1 MTHSLVC
8 VGGINSKDFFREC
21 HILRYGG
28 VVHVLVED
36 WRVVVHVTHQYQ
48 DLDCAAEGTGTQRV
62 VGCDGERESGG
73 RLTIQLLQQKYLTS
87 FLEERD
93 KWSLYRIHRIGSP
106 FTSLILKTEVF
117 PLVME

>member
-1 MTHSLVC
+1 MEMTHSLVC

-48 DLDCAAEGTGTQRV
+48 DLD
-62 VGCDGERESGG
+62 
-73 RLTIQLLQQKYLTS
+73 
-87 FLEERD
+87 
-93 KWSLYRIHRIGSP
+93 
-106 FTSLILKTEVF
+106 
-117 PLVME
+117 